1 MQRFPQL
8 FFSDS
13 IKFSLNE
20 LTDNIKGVVMQMR
33 LSVGQFLHKKKK
45 KNNEHLNLIVTEVS
59 LGTSWNF
66 PIVFLFGMNSLIA
79 RSSAKNEL
87 S

>member
-33 LSVGQFLHKKKK
+33 LSVGQFLHTKK

-66 PIVFLFGMNSLIA
+66 PIVFLFGMYSLIA